1 VNAEPVV
8 TYCFYFILTI
18 LVLFS
23 TGTTPFLYAGEAP
36 FIDELVEGFEAKNV
50 DTGEDGKENK
60 TDALDSVM
68 DGFDEDTEEIKEPEE
83 IEDEKPSR
91 FSFDG
96 YLKQGLSYNFAHD
109 RPEPGVTD
117 WRGLSR
123 FRSDINLELKAKLS
137 DTWKAQ
143 VEVNAYYDF
152 VFAMRGRDEYT
163 EEVLDNREKD
173 AEFGESYLM
182 GSITDKLDIRFGR
195 QIMVW
200 GKSDNIRIT
209 DIINPLDLREPG
221 LVDIEDLRLPVTMT
235 RLDYYLGNWNLSGLF
250 IHEIRF
256 NKVPAFG
263 SDFFP
268 GTSPLPPEDAPSN
281 SLNNTEFAAAING
294 ILSGWDVAFYFSD
307 VYNKQPYQEI
317 KPDGQLVRKYA
328 RVKMIGSAFNM
339 AFGNWLLKSEAA
351 YLDGIKF
358 FNAPGKSFSRIDAL
372 VGFEYTGFHETVI
385 SIEVANRHL
394 FDFEDALKQ
403 APDKAV
409 EDEFQTAFRFNRA
422 FLNDTLTVI
431 FLAQT
436 FGVFG
441 DGGAFQRIS
450 AEYDLTDSI
459 QLSGGFVFYTS
470 GDLRQFHD
478 VGDNDRLFLGFKYS
492 F

>member
-1 VNAEPVV
+1 MNAEPWSPSAPPKAGKPVN
-8 TYCFYFILTI
+8 TYCFYITLTV
-18 LVLFS
+18 LVLMS
-23 TGTTPFLYAGEAP
+23 IGIAPLLYAGEAP
-36 FIDELVEGFEAKNV
+36 SIDELVEGFEGGKFQ
-50 DTGEDGKENK
+50 TGKDGKEKK
-60 TDALDSVM
+60 TDELDSVM
-68 DGFDEDTEEIKEPEE
+68 EQ
-83 IEDEKPSR
+83 KPSR

-96 YLKQGLSYNFAHD
+96 YLKHGLSYNFAHD
-109 RPEPGVTD
+109 RPEPGETD

-143 VEVNAYYDF
+143 VEVKAYYDF

-173 AEFGESYLM
+173 VEFGESYIL

-195 QIMVW
+195 QINVW

-209 DIINPLDLREPG
+209 DILNPLDLREPG

-235 RLDYYLGNWNLSGLF
+235 RLDYYMGNWNLSGLF
-250 IHEIRF
+250 LHEIRF
-256 NKVPAFG
+256 NKAPVFG

-268 GTSPLPPEDAPSN
+268 ATSPLPPEDVHSD
-281 SLNNTEFAAAING
+281 SLDNTEFAMALNG
-294 ILSGWDVAFYFSD
+294 ILSKWDVAFYFAD
-307 VYNKQPYQEI
+307 VYDDQPHQEA
-317 KPDGQLVRKYA
+317 KPDGQKERKHA
-328 RVKMIGSAFNM
+328 RLKMLGSAFNI
-339 AFGNWLLKSEAA
+339 ALGNWLLKAESA
-351 YLDGIKF
+351 YLDGFEF
-358 FNAPGKSFSRIDAL
+358 FNAPGESFSRVDAL
-372 VGFEYTGFHETVI
+372 VGFEYFGFHETVI
-385 SIEVANRHL
+385 SFEIANRHL
-394 FDFEDALKQ
+394 FDFEDALKLS
-403 APDKAV
+403 PDKAV
-409 EDEFQTAFRFNRA
+409 EDEFQTAFRFTRA
-422 FLNDTLTVI
+422 LLNDTLTVI

-436 FGVFG
+436 FDLFG

-478 VGDNDRLFLGFKYS
+478 IGDNDRLFLGIRYS